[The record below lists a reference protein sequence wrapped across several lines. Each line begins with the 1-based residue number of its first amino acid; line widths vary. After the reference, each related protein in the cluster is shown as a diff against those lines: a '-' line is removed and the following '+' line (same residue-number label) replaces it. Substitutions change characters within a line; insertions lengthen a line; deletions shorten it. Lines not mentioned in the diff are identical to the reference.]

1 MSSSFFVSTN
11 LLEKL
16 TNATITPTTCGG
28 EPIAPNNQQ
37 QPSVSSPTQEVKE
50 QTIDR
55 NNSTDSSSEESFYS
69 SPSLDA
75 MTITPTTGDHERQY
89 SSQSRRS
96 SSSSSIYGYGDD
108 IPSRVAEAMKIDNII
123 SSITSNKTV
132 IKKRVMNDMSRLSGI
147 KSKKE

>member
-1 MSSSFFVSTN
+1 MSSTSSFFVSTN

-16 TNATITPTTCGG
+16 TNATITPTTCDGDS
-28 EPIAPNNQQ
+28 IILDNQQ
-37 QPSVSSPTQEVKE
+37 PTQEVKE

-55 NNSTDSSSEESFYS
+55 NNSTDSSEESFYS

-75 MTITPTTGDHERQY
+75 MTINNTVDAINRNDDKQQQY
-89 SSQSRRS
+89 TQSRH

-108 IPSRVAEAMKIDNII
+108 IPSRVAEAMKFNNII
-123 SSITSNKTV
+123 SSITSNKTDM
-132 IKKRVMNDMSRLSGI
+132 KKRVMNDMSRLSGV

>member
-1 MSSSFFVSTN
+1 MSSSFFISTN

-16 TNATITPTTCGG
+16 TNATITPTPTLTRWVLD
-28 EPIAPNNQQ
+28 IDNQ
-37 QPSVSSPTQEVKE
+37 QPSVTQEVKE

-55 NNSTDSSSEESFYS
+55 NNCSTDSSEKSFYS

-75 MTITPTTGDHERQY
+75 MTINNTLDDKQQY
-89 SSQSRRS
+89 SSSQSRRS

-108 IPSRVAEAMKIDNII
+108 IPSRVVEAMKFDNIL
-123 SSITSNKTV
+123 SSITSTSKTDV
-132 IKKRVMNDMSRLSGI
+132 KKRVMNDMSRLSGI